1 MGLLFFLL
9 LLPDFYLLDTCLQ
22 ERLTVVTHATF
33 ILIHTPLYSSDH
45 QQLPFLGDFTLAM
58 IQDFNAFH
66 GIGGL
71 LLLWVKT
78 LTLGVPFC
86 NTRC

>member
-58 IQDFNAFH
+58 IQDFNAFR